1 MAYLH
6 GTYGERTASK
16 VKSTAQV
23 DEIAVYFGTAPINL
37 IRGYDDADL
46 VNVPVRLRDIGDAQA
61 KVGYSDNWEPGTG
74 FTLCE
79 AMDYHF
85 NNTVQNVGPIYVINV
100 LDPDVHRKAQATK

>member
-6 GTYGERTASK
+6 GSYGERTASK

-74 FTLCE
+74 FTL
-79 AMDYHF
+79 
-85 NNTVQNVGPIYVINV
+85 
-100 LDPDVHRKAQATK
+100 